1 MGNAMLALGI
11 TSWTLYARLARAQVL
26 SLRKEAY
33 VQAARLSGCS
43 TPSILLRTMLPNMLG
58 PLAVNAAAQLGTT
71 MVGLAGLSFLGIG
84 VREPHA
90 EWGSMISAAR
100 GYIQLAPWSVLF
112 PAGAAVLTVMVF
124 NLLGDCLRDW
134 LDPEAAK

>member
-1 MGNAMLALGI
+1 
-11 TSWTLYARLARAQVL
+11 
-26 SLRKEAY
+26 
-33 VQAARLSGCS
+33 
-43 TPSILLRTMLPNMLG
+43 
-58 PLAVNAAAQLGTT
+58 

-112 PAGAAVLTVMVF
+112 PAGAVVLTVMVF
-124 NLLGDCLRDW
+124 NLLGECLRDW